1 MCTIRKM
8 VSSHGRTKRRR
19 NDFDNQGS
27 SDEDDARLGKQED
40 ESESEDEVALSYES
54 EPRCWKLTGQKRS
67 DEKVAAIL
75 LHADDLSSDK
85 DDAGGRMN
93 CIAASGYI

>member
-1 MCTIRKM
+1 M
-8 VSSHGRTKRRR
+8 
-19 NDFDNQGS
+19 S
-27 SDEDDARLGKQED
+27 SDEDDARVGEQED

-54 EPRCWKLTGQKRS
+54 EPRSWKLIGQKLS

-75 LHADDLSSDK
+75 LHADDLSSDE
-85 DDAGGRMN
+85 DDAEGRMN

>member
-1 MCTIRKM
+1 M

-54 EPRCWKLTGQKRS
+54 EPRSWKLIGQKRS

-85 DDAGGRMN
+85 DDAEGRMN